1 MIYFVAF
8 LSGVVLFHFH
18 DYFPFTSALLFLPA
32 ALLFFRRGRRAA
44 LILLVLG
51 ALYPVL
57 RHAPAE
63 GLPFRSGSVNASG
76 HFSAPAVELRKGYAQ
91 EFDLAGGGGR
101 IEVHS
106 EEPFEIG
113 REYELNL
120 RIISPYP
127 RNNPGALPP
136 GQFAVLGYVRKT
148 GGLSRSVAFSL
159 NRLRDRLNRAIT
171 GRFDPETAS
180 LVMAVTTGHRAS
192 MSYSLKD
199 DFRRSGLAHLL
210 SISGT
215 HFGLLFLLL
224 FGAFRFAVLRLPMGA
239 LEKLTV
245 YLTPSQAAALL
256 CLPFLLLY
264 LGISGMRVPTVRSF
278 VMISLFLFGLLVG
291 RKGTWLNFLVLAA
304 LVLVLW
310 DPGVMAGLSFQL
322 SFLAVLFIGFFLSG
336 SRAGGGA
343 EGQFGPEE
351 EKLKESRFRAALRY
365 PVKSFGITFA
375 ATLGV
380 APLIAHYFNYL
391 SVISPLSNLVVTPLV
406 CMVLVPFSVLGSFIY
421 LVTGSF
427 VFAPLVSW
435 AAGAAA
441 YLAGAFASVPYSS
454 VPVPAFP
461 PAVLVF
467 YYAGFL
473 AYFATRKRGVLL
485 VPAAAVLVPLAVA
498 AASPDRGLSVT
509 FLDAGRGDASVV
521 ELPDGKVLAV
531 DTGSRGW
538 ELRRYLRHRGIEK
551 IDVLVLTHQDHYHV
565 GGASSIAWQYD
576 VGEVWDNGA
585 VDYHDDFPREPVRK
599 SLKRGDTAR
608 GEGYVIEVLNPPG
621 GCSGSRN
628 DCSLVMKVAGE
639 RASFL
644 FLGDIG
650 PGAMKELLP
659 LGERLRSDAARFSDH
674 GAWEDAHGEFVEAVS
689 PSVAYVRG
697 RPDEQKER
705 YLKKARVIYSYDAG
719 AAKAEDMP
727 GGLRVKTY
735 VDDARLVKA
744 ESLGQEMQNLR
755 RLFAAW

>member
-1 MIYFVAF
+1 LIYFVAF
-8 LSGVVLFHFH
+8 LSGVVFFHLH
-18 DYFPFTSALLFLPA
+18 DYFPLSAAALFLPA
-32 ALLFFRRGRRAA
+32 AMFFFRRGRRAA
-44 LILLVLG
+44 LALLVLG
-51 ALYPVL
+51 ALYPAL
-57 RHAPAE
+57 RDAPGE

-76 HFSAPAVELRKGYAQ
+76 HFSAPAVELRKGFAQ
-91 EFDLAGGGGR
+91 DFELAGGGGR

-106 EEPFEIG
+106 DEPFEIG
-113 REYELNL
+113 REFELNL

-136 GQFAVLGYVRKT
+136 GQFAVLGYVRNT
-148 GGLSRSVAFSL
+148 GDLSRSVSFSF
-159 NRLRDRLNRAIT
+159 NRLRDRLNRAIA

-224 FGAFRFAVLRLPMGA
+224 FGAFRAAMVRLPMGA
-239 LEKLTV
+239 LERLTV

-304 LVLVLW
+304 LALVLW
-310 DPGVMAGLSFQL
+310 DPGVMASLSFQL

-336 SRAGGGA
+336 GPAGGGA
-343 EGQFGPEE
+343 GEDFGPEE
-351 EKLKESRFRAALRY
+351 EERKGRRLRAALRY

-391 SVISPLSNLVVTPLV
+391 SLISPVSNLVVTPLV
-406 CMVLVPFSVLGSFIY
+406 CMVLVPFSVLGSFVY
-421 LVTGSF
+421 LATGSF
-427 VFAPLVSW
+427 VFAPLVSG
-435 AAGAAA
+435 AAGAATH
-441 YLAGAFASVPYSS
+441 LVGAFASVPYAS

-461 PAVLVF
+461 PAVLIF

-473 AYFATRKRGVLL
+473 VYFVTRQRGVLL

-498 AASPDRGLSVT
+498 ASSGGGLAVT

-565 GGASSIAWQYD
+565 GGAGPMAWQYD

-585 VDYHDDFPREPVRK
+585 VDYPEDFPRGPARK
-599 SLKRGDTAR
+599 SLKRGDSVE
-608 GEGYVIEVLNPPG
+608 GEGYAIEVLHPPG
-621 GCSGSRN
+621 GCSGRRN
-628 DCSLVMKVAGE
+628 DCSLVMKVTGE

-650 PGAMKELLP
+650 PRAMRELLP
-659 LGERLRSDAARFSDH
+659 LGEKLKSDVARFSDH
-674 GAWEDAHGEFVEAVS
+674 GTWEEAHGEFVEAVS
-689 PSVAYVRG
+689 PDMAYVRG
-697 RPDEQKER
+697 RSDEGKEK
-705 YLKKARVIYSYDAG
+705 YLTKARVIYSYGEG
-719 AAKAEDMP
+719 AAKAEGTP
-727 GGLRVKTY
+727 GGLRVRTY
-735 VDDARLVKA
+735 VGDARLVKA
-744 ESLGQEMQNLR
+744 DGLDGELENVR
-755 RLFAAW
+755 KLFAAW